1 MNQRSG
7 LVGHLLHQLGSFLT
21 APVIIAKISNQD
33 AKNRRRK
40 LKKPEEIIYY
50 YLEICRVFDLPWRT
64 PRDIHENMKNDHQI
78 EIGIFTLFC
87 DRIYHLLSGVGFF
100 KIANCLGESL
110 WTKLIGNTGYTKG
123 VNIYLRKSKNPKTSS
138 VCSKCMIKN

>member
-1 MNQRSG
+1 MKQRSG

-50 YLEICRVFDLPWRT
+50 YLEICRVFDLP
-64 PRDIHENMKNDHQI
+64 
-78 EIGIFTLFC
+78 
-87 DRIYHLLSGVGFF
+87 
-100 KIANCLGESL
+100 
-110 WTKLIGNTGYTKG
+110 
-123 VNIYLRKSKNPKTSS
+123 
-138 VCSKCMIKN
+138 